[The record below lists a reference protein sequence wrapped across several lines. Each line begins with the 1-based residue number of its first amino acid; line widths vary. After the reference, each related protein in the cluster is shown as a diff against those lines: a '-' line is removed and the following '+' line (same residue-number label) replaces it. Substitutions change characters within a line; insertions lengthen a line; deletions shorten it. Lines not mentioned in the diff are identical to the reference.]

1 MYPNLQDRVVV
12 AVVHTHFDGR
22 EKVVLQVFRQS

>member
-12 AVVHTHFDGR
+12 AAVHTHFAGR
-22 EKVVLQVFRQS
+22 EKAVHQLFRQS